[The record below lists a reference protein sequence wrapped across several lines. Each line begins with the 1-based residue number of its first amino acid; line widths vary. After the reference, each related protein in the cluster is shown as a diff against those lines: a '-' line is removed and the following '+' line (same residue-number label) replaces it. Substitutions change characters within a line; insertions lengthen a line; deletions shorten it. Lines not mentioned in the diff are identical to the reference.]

1 LNYKGLPYKTVW
13 VELCDVAALY
23 ASHNAAP
30 SNDSPSAAPHERCTV
45 PALHDPNTGKFVSD
59 SFKISKYLDE
69 TYPEKP
75 LFPRGSL
82 GLQYTFDQITIPE
95 LTIMVSFVYSTFFYL
110 SVFFPFCNPLPFY
123 LRFLLFTPN

>member
-45 PALHDPNTGKFVSD
+45 PALYDPNTGKFVSD

-82 GLQYTFDQITIPE
+82 GLQYTFDQITVPE
-95 LTIMVSFVYSTFFYL
+95 LTIMVSFVYSTFYL
-110 SVFFPFCNPLPFY
+110 SVFFPFCDPLPFY